1 VNVPSSTGKRVALY
15 ARVSTTRQAE
25 ADLSIPDQIG
35 QIEAWCEQSGMSLVR
50 RYTEPGASGTDE
62 NRPIFQEMLG
72 EARTKPRPFDIVVVH
87 SFSRFCRDE
96 FTYAAAKRDLM
107 RAGIAL
113 HSLTQPL
120 GDDHTGQM
128 VSSILVSFDAYQSRE
143 NGKHTSRA
151 MKENARQGFWNGS
164 HTPFGYRTVEAGRR
178 GEKVKKALAI
188 FEAEADIVR
197 RVFAMYLGIEGR
209 QFGIKAIVNQ
219 LSAEG
224 VRFRG
229 KPFATSNVHRILTQE
244 TYAGTHWFNVR
255 EARSGVSVAHTPH
268 CL

>member
-1 VNVPSSTGKRVALY
+1 
-15 ARVSTTRQAE
+15 
-25 ADLSIPDQIG
+25 
-35 QIEAWCEQSGMSLVR
+35 M
-50 RYTEPGASGTDE
+50 
-62 NRPIFQEMLG
+62 
-72 EARTKPRPFDIVVVH
+72 VVVH

-96 FTYAAAKRDLM
+96 FTYATAKRDLA

-164 HTPFGYRTVEAGRR
+164 LPPFGYRTVEAGRR

-188 FEAEADIVR
+188 FEPEADIVR
-197 RVFAMYLGIEGR
+197 RIFAMYLGVAGR
-209 QFGIKAIVNQ
+209 QYGIKAIVNQ
-219 LSAEG
+219 G
-224 VRFRG
+224 VSSEWGIMPRW
-229 KPFATSNVHRILTQE
+229 PT
-244 TYAGTHWFNVR
+244 
-255 EARSGVSVAHTPH
+255 ARSGWHAAEIGGPILSRAFH
-268 CL
+268 CRPRSEPEAGDRHLFGTSASAATCSFAD